1 MGKFR
6 EFYGLGGSVILLLLA
21 GTGCSK
27 NNNDALAAVK
37 EQAAKDL
44 IAAEE
49 KAQRDLLAL
58 KTQAEKDLLAAE
70 ERAQTEI
77 AKVREEAS
85 GNQHSS
91 TLELEKVRQQAAAD
105 RAAAKKS
112 AKELSIAKKL
122 SEGNLAATRKVAKE
136 QLEAFKKKAAF
147 DLAALQ
153 EKVDK
158 QIAATRAD
166 VTTQLQTIKSTPAM
180 VYVKGGEFT
189 MGFEGVA
196 TPEHK
201 VTLSPFYIAKFET
214 TYKLWLEVKS
224 FGTAKGYAFHQQGR
238 AGTPWAPALAGNNQ
252 PVTDICAWDAL
263 VWCNAYSEMEGFEPV
278 YRTADN
284 AVLRDSR
291 HSNAGSLQSAVFD
304 RNAKGY
310 RLPTEAEWEY
320 AARFRG
326 PGDFAP
332 GNFASGATANSSDIK
347 ASSEVAWFPFNSPAP
362 NNHPQP
368 VGLKQANP
376 LGLHDMSGNVYEW
389 CWDRQDPYQ
398 AQPQKDP
405 VGTKAGGQ
413 VLRGGSFGHGN
424 NELRSSH
431 RISSNPVNFS
441 VNVGFRCARSH

>member
-6 EFYGLGGSVILLLLA
+6 ELYSLGTSVILLLLTA
-21 GTGCSK
+21 TGCSDSK
-27 NNNDALAAVK
+27 NAVAAAKEQAEKNLIAAEQKAQRELLAVK
-37 EQAAKDL
+37 EKAEKDL
-44 IAAEE
+44 IAAEQKAKTKIAKALE
-49 KAQRDLLAL
+49 KARTDGQVTA
-58 KTQAEKDLLAAE
+58 
-70 ERAQTEI
+70 
-77 AKVREEAS
+77 
-85 GNQHSS
+85 
-91 TLELEKVRQQAAAD
+91 LELEKVRQQAAAD
-105 RAAAKKS
+105 RDAAKK
-112 AKELSIAKKL
+112 ATRELAIARKL
-122 SEGNLAATRKVAKE
+122 SEGNLAATRKVAKA
-136 QLEAFKKKAAF
+136 QLDAVKEKAAF
-147 DLAALQ
+147 EMAALK
-153 EKVDK
+153 EKTEK
-158 QIAATRAD
+158 QIAAARAD

-189 MGFEGVA
+189 MGFEGIA
-196 TPEHK
+196 APEHK

-214 TYKLWLEVKS
+214 SYKLWLKVKS
-224 FGTAKGYAFHQQGR
+224 FGAANGYAFHQQGR
-238 AGTPWAPALAGNNQ
+238 AGTPWAPAMAGNNQ

-284 AVLRDSR
+284 AVIRDSR
-291 HSNAGSLQSAVFD
+291 HSNAGNLQAAVFD

-326 PGDFAP
+326 KGDFAP
-332 GNFASGATANSSDIK
+332 GDFASGASANSSDIK
-347 ASSEVAWFPFNSPAP
+347 ATSEVAWFPFNSPAP

-368 VGLKQANP
+368 VGLKKANP

-389 CWDRQDPYQ
+389 CWGRQDPYQ
-398 AQPQKDP
+398 AQPKKDP

>member
-1 MGKFR
+1 MIC
-6 EFYGLGGSVILLLLA
+6 LGSFLLLFLV
-21 GTGCSK
+21 GTGCSG
-27 NNNDALAAVK
+27 NNDDALAAVK
-37 EQAAKDL
+37 EQAEKDL
-44 IAAEE
+44 VAAEQ
-49 KAQRDLLAL
+49 KAQR
-58 KTQAEKDLLAAE
+58 ELLAARE
-70 ERAQTEI
+70 QASKDLAAAEKKAQEEI
-77 AKVREEAS
+77 ARIREKAMTDK
-85 GNQHSS
+85 QAA
-91 TLELEKVRQQAAAD
+91 TLELDNVRKQAAAD
-105 RAAAKKS
+105 RAAAKK
-112 AKELSIAKKL
+112 AERELSIAKKL

-136 QLEAFKKKAAF
+136 QLEALKKKAAF
-147 DLAALQ
+147 DMAALL
-153 EKVDK
+153 EKTEK
-158 QIAATRAD
+158 QIAAARAD
-166 VTTQLQTIKSTPAM
+166 VTQELQSIKSTPAM

-201 VTLSPFYIAKFET
+201 VTLSPFHIAKFET
-214 TYKLWLEVKS
+214 SYKLWLKVKS
-224 FGTAKGYAFHQQGR
+224 FGTANGYSFHQQGR
-238 AGTPWAPALAGNNQ
+238 AGTPWAPAMAGNNQ
-252 PVTDICAWDAL
+252 PVTDICAWDVL

-284 AVLRDSR
+284 AVIRDSR
-291 HSNAGSLQSAVFD
+291 HSNAGNLQAAVFD

-326 PGDFAP
+326 KGDFAP
-332 GNFASGATANSSDIK
+332 GDFASGASANSSDIK
-347 ASSEVAWFPFNSPAP
+347 ATSEVAWFPFNSPAP

-368 VGLKQANP
+368 VGQKKPNQ

-389 CWDRQDPYQ
+389 CWGRQDPYQ

>member
-1 MGKFR
+1 MGKFKR
-6 EFYGLGGSVILLLLA
+6 ISCLSSSVILLLLA
-21 GTGCSK
+21 NTGCSS
-27 NNNDALAAVK
+27 NNDAVVAAK

-44 IAAEE
+44 NEAKKKAEKDLIAI
-49 KAQRDLLAL
+49 KQ
-58 KTQAEKDLLAAE
+58 QAEKDLIAAE
-70 ERAQTEI
+70 QKAQKKIIQT
-77 AKVREEAS
+77 REEAKADK
-85 GNQHSS
+85 QIV
-91 TLELEKVRQQAAAD
+91 TLELEKVRKQAISD
-105 RAAAKKS
+105 RALANKATR
-112 AKELSIAKKL
+112 ELSIVKKL

-136 QLEAFKKKAAF
+136 QLEAAKKKAAY

-158 QIAATRAD
+158 QIAEARAD
-166 VTTQLQTIKSTPAM
+166 VTTQIQSIKSTPTM
-180 VYVKGGEFT
+180 VYVKGGDFT

-224 FGTAKGYAFHQQGR
+224 FASANGYAFHLQGR
-238 AGTPWAPALAGNNQ
+238 AGTPWAPAMAGNNQ

-278 YRTADN
+278 YKTSDH
-284 AVLRDSR
+284 AVIRDSR
-291 HSNAGSLQSAVFD
+291 HSNAANLQTAVFD
-304 RNAKGY
+304 RNAKGF

-326 PGDFAP
+326 KEDFAP
-332 GNFASGATANSSDIK
+332 GNFASGASANSSNIK
-347 ASSEVAWFPFNSPAP
+347 ATSEVAWFPFNCPAP

-368 VGLKQANP
+368 VGSKKANH
-376 LGLHDMSGNVYEW
+376 LGLHDMSGNIYEW

-398 AQPQKDP
+398 ALPQKNP
-405 VGTKAGGQ
+405 VGSKAGGQ
-413 VLRGGSFGHGN
+413 VLRGGSFGHSN
-424 NELRSSH
+424 NDLRSSH

-441 VNVGFRCARSH
+441 INVGFRCARSH